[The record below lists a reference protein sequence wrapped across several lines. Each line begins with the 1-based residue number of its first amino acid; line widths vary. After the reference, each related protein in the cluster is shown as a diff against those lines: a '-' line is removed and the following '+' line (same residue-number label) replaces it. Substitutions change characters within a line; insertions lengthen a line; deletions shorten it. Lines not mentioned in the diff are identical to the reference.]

1 MTKKMES
8 LKWSIILVSMNFTI
22 AALTMEPGEFH
33 HFTDA
38 TQDKHWDHCQF
49 LNEKLSKTKIILLDE
64 KYYFL
69 KVLSQ
74 CLQGENIFNLKQLQ
88 FDIRCC

>member
-38 TQDKHWDHCQF
+38 THDKHWDHCQF
-49 LNEKLSKTKIILLDE
+49 LNEKQK
-64 KYYFL
+64 
-69 KVLSQ
+69 
-74 CLQGENIFNLKQLQ
+74 
-88 FDIRCC
+88 